1 MTLTFEIDEE
11 LSVMFSVIQSLK
23 NEIANVLSNSTPGNE
38 LLVKNLYDS
47 INRER
52 IKVSEYFERQIY
64 KSFVSIVQF
73 VHY

>member
-52 IKVSEYFERQIY
+52 IKVSEYFERQIKY
-64 KSFVSIVQF
+64 
-73 VHY
+73 

>member
-23 NEIANVLSNSTPGNE
+23 NEITNALSNSTPGNE
-38 LLVKNLYDS
+38 LLVKNLHDS

-52 IKVSEYFERQIY
+52 IKVSEYFERQIKY
-64 KSFVSIVQF
+64 
-73 VHY
+73 